1 MEMTNREALESYLYL
16 ENRESICIGHS
27 ERYVVLSQALDR
39 LEELEE
45 ENKLLK
51 KQIKELKQ
59 ENQHYLEEY
68 EKLGKELNEKN
79 FVLSLLIQLRDVLF
93 VSCDD
98 ESNTLYIGGKSTFD
112 LLPKKVVCFNKELY
126 EKVKMVLGIGK
137 IK

>member
-1 MEMTNREALESYLYL
+1 MTNNEKLQKLEK
-16 ENRESICIGHS
+16 
-27 ERYVVLSQALDR
+27 
-39 LEELEE
+39 
-45 ENKLLK
+45 ENKRLRK
-51 KQIKELKQ
+51 
-59 ENQHYLEEY
+59 ENQYYLEEY

-98 ESNTLYIGGKSTFD
+98 ESNTLYIAGKNTFD

>member
-1 MEMTNREALESYLYL
+1 MTNNEKLQKLEK
-16 ENRESICIGHS
+16 
-27 ERYVVLSQALDR
+27 
-39 LEELEE
+39 
-45 ENKLLK
+45 ENKRLRK
-51 KQIKELKQ
+51 
-59 ENQHYLEEY
+59 ENQYYLEEY

-98 ESNTLYIGGKSTFD
+98 ESNTLYIAGKNTFD
-112 LLPKKVVCFNKELY
+112 FLQKKVVCFNKELY